1 MAKREDGNDELRT
14 VTNGLGPPDTNEN
27 EHRMA
32 VDPAVSALAPNFLAA
47 VYGMG
52 ERQYQEKL
60 KRMRH
65 QHEIENQLLMA
76 QFNYQ
81 TSNLQHQHQLQQ
93 HLNHVISK
101 QRERVAEQM
110 AALDQRSELINSVR
124 NKEKNRESAVAS
136 NAVKQHLQKFVKC
149 RQKFKDS
156 HPSMERSP
164 LQWTPSLEGKNGGHE
179 VPAHYSSL
187 LHTQYD
193 FPLRKTASEPN
204 LKLKS
209 RLKQKLL
216 EDRVERS
223 SPLMP
228 RRGDIKADL
237 ANRIKKKINI
247 ENVNEQRNS
256 HNSAPNSGPSSPPNS
271 SNDIKQS
278 TPHMQTETDYYEE
291 SNSSG
296 NHDLYSSPSLPN
308 ISIGLPNK
316 KSTDRS
322 MVVVSEE
329 LSKRGSR
336 GSSLSDPM
344 IQSDKPLFQSHAK
357 LHEIDLTQ
365 AVQANLLPPHK
376 TLLHAQAS
384 TPPGPIRHSQST
396 RPHKALSRTQSAPTT
411 ASQLQLHILQRRQ
424 KMLQQ
429 QQKKGLMHGVAEVDS
444 HSYSILPT
452 HLETEDG
459 EQWVKR
465 NQYSHTQSTA
475 NQPFIPSNKIASTQA
490 QLVASKPEIPDSML
504 PMFINKHSARFGFLT
519 CPAVARV
526 AIEEGGIAGTRHLPP
541 QSTIPI
547 HSQPSSLSDQNK
559 PRLLRTQ
566 SSPATSFIKKLPHFK
581 KYRYTTGIAYS
592 PVMLKHGCACRDD
605 HTEHAGR
612 LRAIWERLTKTRL
625 VSDPSCVGTS
635 GKSSCELLEARK
647 ATTDELQLVHTQEHT
662 LRYGTTSLARKELE
676 LTSKFI
682 VLPCGGVGVDNGIDI
697 DTVWNELDT
706 INAARMAVGCTV
718 DITLEVAQNRLKNGF
733 ALVRPPG
740 HHAQKDLAM
749 AFCYF
754 NSVAVAARKLQHE
767 CPNTVRR
774 VLIVDWDVHH
784 CNGTQN
790 IFFDDPSVLV
800 ISIHRYDSGNFFPG
814 TGAINECG
822 RGGGLGYNVN
832 IGFSGGLD
840 PPMEDADY
848 LAVFRTIVLP
858 IARQFD
864 PHFVLVS
871 CGFSA
876 ANGHPSTLGGYKL
889 TPNCYGLL
897 TRLLSEVAG
906 GKIVL
911 VLEGGFELEPLC
923 DCTEACVRTLLG
935 NHEYS
940 NLSRES
946 MERRPSKNA
955 IDTIKNVISIQ
966 EKHWKGLDLSSVDMS
981 HLEWMRI
988 SRENETC
995 VAMASLS
1002 VENKQSRNG
1011 NQFLI

>member
-1 MAKREDGNDELRT
+1 
-14 VTNGLGPPDTNEN
+14 
-27 EHRMA
+27 
-32 VDPAVSALAPNFLAA
+32 
-47 VYGMG
+47 MG

-93 HLNHVISK
+93 HLNITNEIRISVCSKHVISK

-124 NKEKNRESAVAS
+124 NKEKNREKTGAVAS

-156 HPSMERSP
+156 HPSMERLLHISPGGNYLACFTYVVTHRSP

-278 TPHMQTETDYYEE
+278 TPHMQTEFYNQQTDYYEE

-308 ISIGLPNK
+308 ISIGLTNK

-322 MVVVSEE
+322 MLVVSEE
-329 LSKRGSR
+329 LSKRGTR

-344 IQSDKPLFQSHAK
+344 IQSDKPLFQSHDRTVAAIINKTFLVYVFMHQHFTAK

-376 TLLHAQAS
+376 TVLHGTYHLCTQAS
-384 TPPGPIRHSQST
+384 TPPGPIRHSQTT
-396 RPHKALSRTQSAPTT
+396 RQHKALSRTQSAPTA
-411 ASQLQLHILQRRQ
+411 ASQLQLHILQLKRRQ

-465 NQYSHTQSTA
+465 NQYSHAQSTP

-504 PMFINKHSARFGFLT
+504 PMFINKHSGSSFYNKPT
-519 CPAVARV
+519 Q
-526 AIEEGGIAGTRHLPP
+526 EEGGIAGTRHLPP

-612 LRAIWERLTKTRL
+612 LRAIWERLTKSKL
-625 VSDPSCVGTS
+625 VNDPSCGGTS

-662 LRYGTTSLARKELE
+662 LRYGTTSLARKELGEKLLCQE

-767 CPNTVRR
+767 CPDTVRR

-940 NLSRES
+940 NLSMES

-955 IDTIKNVISIQ
+955 IDTIKNVITIQ
-966 EKHWKGLDLSSVDMS
+966 EKHW
-981 HLEWMRI
+981 
-988 SRENETC
+988 
-995 VAMASLS
+995 
-1002 VENKQSRNG
+1002 
-1011 NQFLI
+1011 